1 MIAKDAKIAVV
12 GAGAIGGVTAAF
24 IKKAGWNPLLV
35 CKHEETA
42 DLSKYPGMRI
52 SGIKGDHTVALQ
64 AVKHISDLPERQDLV
79 FLATKAYDCLDA
91 AQSLLAFL
99 KPESMVVSMQ
109 NGICEDALAEVLG
122 RERVIGCVVGW
133 GATNRGAAA
142 LEVTSE
148 GEFVI
153 GNIDHQPDD
162 RLAPIKNVLDA
173 VCPTRMTDNIMG
185 ELYSKLIIN
194 ACINSLGVIGGV
206 RLRQLLASKKAGQ
219 IFVGLMR
226 EAMAVAKAMK
236 ATVAPGGGGKLDY
249 YKLLEGRGSLA
260 DLKRHLTIRLIGFKY
275 RRIKSSS
282 LQSLERGRRTEIDY
296 LNGYICEKG
305 KALGVPTPLND
316 AVTAMVLEIENGQ
329 KPMTLGNLAELA
341 D

>member
-1 MIAKDAKIAVV
+1 MGLFKPRPKGILMIAKDAKIAVV

-109 NGICEDALAEVLG
+109 NGICE
-122 RERVIGCVVGW
+122 
-133 GATNRGAAA
+133 
-142 LEVTSE
+142 
-148 GEFVI
+148 
-153 GNIDHQPDD
+153 
-162 RLAPIKNVLDA
+162 
-173 VCPTRMTDNIMG
+173 
-185 ELYSKLIIN
+185 
-194 ACINSLGVIGGV
+194 
-206 RLRQLLASKKAGQ
+206 
-219 IFVGLMR
+219 
-226 EAMAVAKAMK
+226 
-236 ATVAPGGGGKLDY
+236 
-249 YKLLEGRGSLA
+249 
-260 DLKRHLTIRLIGFKY
+260 
-275 RRIKSSS
+275 
-282 LQSLERGRRTEIDY
+282 
-296 LNGYICEKG
+296 KG